1 MVIWVKFKL
10 SGCMRKLVTLL
21 LLFSLISG
29 TTIIGEFLKLP
40 LVFIHYNE
48 HQREVNKISVI
59 DFLLCH
65 YVEDAHEIQD
75 NDSERD
81 QSLPFKSDELV
92 HAHFSLFLVDGSDC
106 VDYLSTSEFHHLP
119 YKFTATQIVQT
130 DFWRPPVL

>member
-1 MVIWVKFKL
+1 
-10 SGCMRKLVTLL
+10 MRKLVALL

-40 LVFIHYNE
+40 LVFLHYSE
-48 HQREVNKISVI
+48 HRREENKISVI
-59 DFLLCH
+59 DFLTCH

-75 NDSERD
+75 NDSKRD

-92 HAHFSLFLVDGSDC
+92 HAHFSLFFMHETDDFEFLNFSD
-106 VDYLSTSEFHHLP
+106 FHHLP
-119 YKFTATQIVQT
+119 YKFTATQLFQT

>member
-1 MVIWVKFKL
+1 
-10 SGCMRKLVTLL
+10 MRKLVALL

-40 LVFIHYNE
+40 VVFLHYGE
-48 HQREVNKISVI
+48 HRREENKISMI
-59 DFLLCH
+59 DFLACH

-92 HAHFSLFLVDGSDC
+92 HAHFSLFLSDGSDGVEC
-106 VDYLSTSEFHHLP
+106 TITSEFHHLP
-119 YKFTATQIVQT
+119 YKFTATQLYQT

>member
-1 MVIWVKFKL
+1 MIWVDFKL
-10 SGCMRKLVTLL
+10 AGCMRKLVALL

-40 LVFIHYNE
+40 VVFIHYAE

-75 NDSERD
+75 NDIERD
-81 QSLPFKSDELV
+81 HSLPFKSDELV
-92 HAHFSLFLVDGSDC
+92 HAHFSLYLTDGSEGFE
-106 VDYLSTSEFHHLP
+106 YLNTSEFHHLP
-119 YKFTATQIVQT
+119 YMFAATQVYQS

>member
-1 MVIWVKFKL
+1 
-10 SGCMRKLVTLL
+10 MRKLVGLL

-40 LVFIHYNE
+40 VVFIHYAE

-75 NDSERD
+75 NDIERD
-81 QSLPFKSDELV
+81 HSLPFKSDELV
-92 HAHFSLFLVDGSDC
+92 HAHLSLFLTDGSEG
-106 VDYLSTSEFHHLP
+106 VEYLNTSEFHHLP
-119 YKFTATQIVQT
+119 YMFAATQVYQT